1 MKVVS
6 GLVAAFMTTARAG
19 NYVVSVENALAFCQ
33 IEEQDDRRLAFVTSH
48 DNIPCAL
55 LRLNHWGIWLSG
67 TMDLVQAGEPGSPSQ
82 FFSQKQY
89 PELSACDCNH
99 KIGVCPVADTSIR

>member
-6 GLVAAFMTTARAG
+6 GLVTAFMSTAWTG
-19 NYVVSVENALAFCQ
+19 DYVVGVENAFAFCQ
-33 IEEQDDRRLAFVTSH
+33 IGEQDDRRLAFVTSH
-48 DNIPCAL
+48 DDIPGVL
-55 LRLNHWGIWLSG
+55 LRLKHWGTLLSG

-99 KIGVCPVADTSIR
+99 KIGVCPVADT